1 MLSCSSWEHGFAPGD
16 LSYTGTV
23 QKQNCCPGRKR
34 RVRWEARR
42 SCVILI
48 GRLTFLFESPVSGMC
63 PLSVGE
69 TQWLHLDGE
78 SVLMRFDKCLL
89 YLFFFIPWKR
99 VYVCVCVLA
108 AYKVNQA
115 ASDVWICCVTN
126 RCETEA
132 SHFGLKSCPH
142 QAKTH
147 PLVSFPSSLLLLIRS
162 TNQPRQGRVGPRLW
176 ANRKA
181 CTTSWVCWGV
191 VLTSSRASAT
201 ANCRS
206 LSRFQL
212 DSTLWYSNTFS

>member
-89 YLFFFIPWKR
+89 YLFFLFHEN
-99 VYVCVCVLA
+99 VCMSVCV
-108 AYKVNQA
+108 YWQH
-115 ASDVWICCVTN
+115 T
-126 RCETEA
+126 
-132 SHFGLKSCPH
+132 KSTKLPVMFEF
-142 QAKTH
+142 A
-147 PLVSFPSSLLLLIRS
+147 VLLIRVKLKHRILGS
-162 TNQPRQGRVGPRLW
+162 NHVHTRLKPTHLSLFPPLFSFSFGQPISRDRGGWGLGSGPIGKLVPPPGS
-176 ANRKA
+176 A
-181 CTTSWVCWGV
+181 GV
-191 VLTSSRASAT
+191 
-201 ANCRS
+201 
-206 LSRFQL
+206 
-212 DSTLWYSNTFS
+212 

>member
-48 GRLTFLFESPVSGMC
+48 GCLTFLFESPVSGMC

-89 YLFFFIPWKR
+89 YLFFLFHEN
-99 VYVCVCVLA
+99 VCMSVCVYWQHIKSTKLPVMFEFAVLLIGV
-108 AYKVNQA
+108 K
-115 ASDVWICCVTN
+115 
-126 RCETEA
+126 
-132 SHFGLKSCPH
+132 LKHHILGSNHVHTRLKP
-142 QAKTH
+142 TH
-147 PLVSFPSSLLLLIRS
+147 LSLFPPLVSFSFG
-162 TNQPRQGRVGPRLW
+162 QPISRDRGGWGLGSGPIGKLVPPPGS
-176 ANRKA
+176 A
-181 CTTSWVCWGV
+181 GV
-191 VLTSSRASAT
+191 
-201 ANCRS
+201 
-206 LSRFQL
+206 
-212 DSTLWYSNTFS
+212 